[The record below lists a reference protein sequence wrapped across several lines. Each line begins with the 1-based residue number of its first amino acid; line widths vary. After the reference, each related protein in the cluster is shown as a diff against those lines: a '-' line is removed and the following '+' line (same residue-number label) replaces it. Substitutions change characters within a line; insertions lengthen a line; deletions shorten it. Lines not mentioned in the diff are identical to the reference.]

1 MEGAAL
7 KSVPVLHTVFST
19 IIALFLLRVLQHI
32 VSGRTNSLAQGVE
45 GGLSYLLGS

>member
-7 KSVPVLHTVFST
+7 KSVPVLHTVFSVV
-19 IIALFLLRVLQHI
+19 IALFLLRVLQHL
-32 VSGRTNSLAQGVE
+32 VSGRNNSLAQGVN